1 MEPAGKPPLWL
12 EQLLA
17 RVEADPTRRWK
28 DEDLRRA
35 ELDPGRVRR
44 WFLRHH
50 GITFHAYQRARRLG
64 LALGHIR
71 HGEKWEGVGY
81 THGFDSASGFHEAFS
96 KAFDRAPQRGKTLA
110 PLVLSRLLT
119 PLGPMLAGATSEGIC
134 LLEFA
139 DRRMLETQINRL
151 SRWFDCAVVPGEH
164 EHIAKLERELE
175 LYFAGKIREFTVPL
189 VLRGTPFQVAAWE
202 RLLTIPYG
210 ETISYERQA
219 RAMNRPGA
227 QRAVGKA
234 NGDNRMAILI
244 PCQTERGSVRLRWWA
259 VEEKV
264 PARPRAQHGE
274 QEQCDTERDARIG
287 NVEGIKP
294 RVSKSDVDEVDH
306 AAGGTDAINHVSRC
320 SAADERQRQHRE
332 AILAGESSVVQ
343 AKHTQYSD
351 GKQRKGDSRVW
362 SQRESHRCDGVVS
375 ESESEEVADDWM
387 GDVRRREVVD
397 RHLLCRAIQREQTE
411 QNWPEGE
418 GFLWSHVV
426 GIDRVKGRTGL
437 AGRK

>member
-1 MEPAGKPPLWL
+1 MHKLRSMTITTLPAANTMYRALAERDSTYDGVFFAAIRTTGVFCRPTCAARKPRQENVEFYSSVGDALSAGYRPCKRCRPMEPAGKPPLWL

-139 DRRMLETQINRL
+139 DRRMLETQISRL

-175 LYFAGKIREFTVPL
+175 LYFAGKIREFTVPV

-244 PCQTERGSVRLRWWA
+244 PCHRVVRQNGDLCGYGGGLWRKKFLLDLERSITSRNSATPRETPASATL
-259 VEEKV
+259 KV
-264 PARPRAQHGE
+264 
-274 QEQCDTERDARIG
+274 
-287 NVEGIKP
+287 
-294 RVSKSDVDEVDH
+294 
-306 AAGGTDAINHVSRC
+306 
-320 SAADERQRQHRE
+320 
-332 AILAGESSVVQ
+332 
-343 AKHTQYSD
+343 
-351 GKQRKGDSRVW
+351 
-362 SQRESHRCDGVVS
+362 
-375 ESESEEVADDWM
+375 
-387 GDVRRREVVD
+387 
-397 RHLLCRAIQREQTE
+397 
-411 QNWPEGE
+411 
-418 GFLWSHVV
+418 
-426 GIDRVKGRTGL
+426 
-437 AGRK
+437 